1 MEAASRT
8 EMLIS
13 ATSVE
18 SFEDAIQKGFARATA
33 ALRGVQEVR
42 LKDKRMLFERGN
54 VVGYQVNLEVVFE
67 SGPQVTSGKLGV
79 VLDPEE
85 YQRLFDAQEELEDLR
100 AYDEAM
106 VELRTGEDVVTP
118 WEESRQKI
126 EQERDALRRRGEL

>member
-1 MEAASRT
+1 MEAVSRT
-8 EMLIS
+8 EILIS

-18 SFEDAIQKGFARATA
+18 SFEDAVRKGFARATA

-42 LKDKRMLFERGN
+42 LKDQRMLFERGN

-79 VLDPEE
+79 VLDPDE

-106 VELRTGEDVVTP
+106 VDLRTGEDVVTP

-126 EQERDALRRRGEL
+126 EQERDALRRQGEL